1 MSQRTF
7 RLIEVTAG
15 SAVAALIVALVVSTG
30 ASRADS
36 SSAAPS
42 GKSIDYTHVV
52 DLSHRISPKIP
63 LWPGDPKVVFRVV
76 AKWARDGYYLR
87 SFKIGE
93 HSATHMNAPNSF
105 IEGNDQAITSYTAKQ
120 RVVPAVVIDARAQSA
135 ADADYRLTKQDVLD
149 WEATNGRIAPGS
161 FVIMFT
167 GWEDRWGRPK
177 AFINQ
182 DALGNLHFPGFAG
195 STTRW
200 LLARRDIS
208 GVGVV
213 PLEERDRLVARAVV
227 DGDVVEHRAGLDPAP
242 EVDRHRAIVVADGR
256 RVEGPGPDV
265 RHAWRGFDDPG
276 AGDGLRT
283 QAGIT
288 GHIVYETVASGP
300 MPWTCSPQSEAWS
313 ATAPAT
319 PAPISMPIE
328 ANSATTARER
338 ICMMGPPCRTVRGH
352 RPGE

>member
-93 HSATHMNAPNSF
+93 HSATHMIAPNSF

-208 GVGVV
+208 GVGI
-213 PLEERDRLVARAVV
+213 DTHGV
-227 DGDVVEHRAGLDPAP
+227 DPGLDTTYATNTQIAEAHKIAIECMANLDKLPPKGATLILAP
-242 EVDRHRAIVVADGR
+242 LQLQGGSGSPMDIVALV
-256 RVEGPGPDV
+256 P
-265 RHAWRGFDDPG
+265 
-276 AGDGLRT
+276 
-283 QAGIT
+283 
-288 GHIVYETVASGP
+288 
-300 MPWTCSPQSEAWS
+300 
-313 ATAPAT
+313 
-319 PAPISMPIE
+319 
-328 ANSATTARER
+328 
-338 ICMMGPPCRTVRGH
+338 
-352 RPGE
+352 